1 MMKRIGNELSVI
13 FVDFRNSFLT
23 KRVLV
28 LFVLHFF
35 VTHIFLASVRRFA
48 VNVHYPVSAYGF
60 LFLFYDMYY
69 LLLFMFVCIYYF
81 SNTPF
86 LNYHQIY
93 RIIRTGKLRW
103 GIHQIV
109 NIIISSVVLM
119 GSVFVSACIVL
130 FPQLT
135 WENDWG
141 KVLYTLSLTNMA
153 EEYNIMVDFT
163 YEMIS
168 RYTPL
173 QLLGLTLG
181 IGILLISFLGNMMFT
196 VSLFFSRTAALSIAS
211 LEAAF
216 IIVEANTLMF
226 SKLIYFAPFTWMR
239 LSRIWDLIGQSRPTP
254 SIGDAALYLAAGNLV
269 CIVLILWQVK
279 DINYSKHIKKE

>member
-1 MMKRIGNELSVI
+1 MMKKIGNECSVI

-35 VTHIFLASVRRFA
+35 VTHIFLASVRQFA
-48 VNVHYPVSAYGF
+48 IDVHHPVSAYCF
-60 LFLFYDMYY
+60 LFLFFDMYY

-81 SNTPF
+81 SNAPF
-86 LNYHQIY
+86 LTYHQIY

-119 GSVFVSACIVL
+119 GSVFVSAGIVL

-135 WENDWG
+135 WVNDWG
-141 KVLYTLSLTNMA
+141 KVIYTLSLTNMA
-153 EEYNIMVDFT
+153 EEYNIMTDFT

-181 IGILLISFLGNMMFT
+181 IGVLLISFLGNMMF
-196 VSLFFSRTAALSIAS
+196 VISLFFSRTAALSIAS

-216 IIVEANTLMF
+216 IIVEANMLMF
-226 SKLIYFAPFTWMR
+226 PKLIYYAPLSWMR
-239 LSRIWDLIGQSRPTP
+239 LSRIWYLTGKNKPTP
-254 SIGDAALYLAAGNLV
+254 SIPDVILYLAAGNLI
-269 CIVLILWQVK
+269 CIILILWKVK

>member
-1 MMKRIGNELSVI
+1 MKRIGNEWSVI
-13 FVDFRNSFLT
+13 FTDFRNSFLT

-35 VTHIFLASVRRFA
+35 VTHIFLAPVRRFA
-48 VNVHYPVSAYGF
+48 VNVHHPVSAYGF
-60 LFLFYDMYY
+60 LFLFYNMYY

-109 NIIISSVVLM
+109 NIILSSVVLM

-181 IGILLISFLGNMMFT
+181 IGVLLISFLGNMMFA

-211 LEAAF
+211 LETATKSTQLLMKHG
-216 IIVEANTLMF
+216 NTTYLEV
-226 SKLIYFAPFTWMR
+226 LTAQQTLLTAQ
-239 LSRIWDLIGQSRPTP
+239 LSRVANRFSEIQSMITLYR
-254 SIGDAALYLAAGNLV
+254 ALGGGRM
-269 CIVLILWQVK
+269 
-279 DINYSKHIKKE
+279 